1 MYPIRVA
8 LPSGPLTHWTL
19 RQIRD
24 AIAQGRLSP
33 REAWQAHRDR
43 IAEVNPAL
51 NAFTTLCDYE
61 EPAAK
66 GPLYGV
72 PLTIKDSFDV
82 LGYPTLAGSR
92 LRLGHMAAADAHAVA
107 RLRAAGATFL
117 GKTNVPELLTSYE
130 TDNFVTGR
138 TNHPLHADYTPG
150 GSSGGEAAAI
160 AAFCSPGGLAG
171 DGGGSVRVPAHFC
184 GLAGFKPTHRRIGGS
199 GQFPL
204 FDPPGGVV
212 LVPGILARTV
222 EDAALLFSVLDGVD
236 LRDSLSVGR
245 PDPAPIAK
253 TRRIG
258 LVRTLGTIP
267 VHRAITQGVEE
278 AAARF
283 QSLGYKV
290 EPVTLEGLERAP
302 NVWAFFFA
310 ELANYEKRDFL
321 AGRDAEAHWSLLENL
336 KTGAMP
342 DARQVAQQFTERE
355 RLRHIALQKM
365 EGFEALLMPPCSIP
379 AFRHRERRW
388 QVEGQSIG
396 LFPGLALSTIWNL
409 TGFPALTLPWGR
421 TADGLPV
428 GVQLVSKPFQD
439 EDILSLGAEVASASG
454 IC

>member
-24 AIAQGRLSP
+24 AIAQGEISP

-43 IAEVNPAL
+43 TAEVNPAL
-51 NAFTTLCDYE
+51 NAFTTFCEYE

-72 PLTIKDSFDV
+72 PLTIKDNFDV
-82 LGYPTLAGSR
+82 RGYPTLAGSK
-92 LRLGHMAAADAHAVA
+92 LRLGHRAAADAHAVA

-130 TDNFVTGR
+130 TDNFITGR
-138 TNHPLHADYTPG
+138 TNHPLNPDYTPG

-184 GLAGFKPTHRRIGGS
+184 GLAGFKPTHRRIS
-199 GQFPL
+199 CTGQFPL

-222 EDAALLFSVLDGVD
+222 EDAALLFSVMDGVD
-236 LRDSLSVGR
+236 PRDSLSAGR
-245 PDPAPIAK
+245 PDPPPAPS

-267 VHRAITQGVEE
+267 VDPAIHQALDE

-283 QSLGYKV
+283 EAQGCTV
-290 EPVTLEGLERAP
+290 EPVTLDGLERAP

-310 ELANYEKRDFL
+310 ELANYEKKDFL
-321 AGRDAEAHWSLLENL
+321 AGREDEAHWSVLENL
-336 KTGAMP
+336 KNAPVP
-342 DARQVAQQFTERE
+342 DARQVAQQFAERE
-355 RLRHIALQKM
+355 RLRHIALDKL
-365 EGFEALLMPPCSIP
+365 EGFDALLTPPCSIP

-388 QVEGQSIG
+388 QVAGQSIG
-396 LFPGLALSTIWNL
+396 LFAGLALSTIWNL
-409 TGFPALTLPWGR
+409 TGFPALVLPWSR
-421 TADGLPV
+421 NADGLPV
-428 GVQLVSKPFQD
+428 GVQLVGAPFRD
-439 EDILSLGAEVASASG
+439 EAILSLGAAVASSSA
-454 IC
+454 IW